1 MIALPTE
8 GLRLRA
14 PRRPGGDEALSLRA
28 FGVGV
33 QSWHEPSGTA
43 AGPAGP
49 AADPLPVF
57 QPAALFVQQRG
68 RPFTHETDI
77 SLSSLNLPVNI

>member
-14 PRRPGGDEALSLRA
+14 PRRPGDEALPLRA
-28 FGVGV
+28 FGGGV
-33 QSWHEPSGTA
+33 QSWHEPSGSA
-43 AGPAGP
+43 AGPARP

-68 RPFTHETDI
+68 
-77 SLSSLNLPVNI
+77 

>member
-1 MIALPTE
+1 MTALPTE
-8 GLRLRA
+8 GLRLPA
-14 PRRPGGDEALSLRA
+14 PGLPGDKALPLRA

-49 AADPLPVF
+49 AADPIPVF

-68 RPFTHETDI
+68 
-77 SLSSLNLPVNI
+77 